1 MRGVG
6 RVEAG
11 VEAVEDGGRC
21 VVVGYLWPCLQ
32 GEGWR
37 EGGRETKQND
47 NKQNAVNETTASTL

>member
-6 RVEAG
+6 RVEAGVEAG

-21 VVVGYLWPCLQ
+21 VVVGDLRPCLQ

-37 EGGRETKQND
+37 EGGRLNKTITNKKQ
-47 NKQNAVNETTASTL
+47 S